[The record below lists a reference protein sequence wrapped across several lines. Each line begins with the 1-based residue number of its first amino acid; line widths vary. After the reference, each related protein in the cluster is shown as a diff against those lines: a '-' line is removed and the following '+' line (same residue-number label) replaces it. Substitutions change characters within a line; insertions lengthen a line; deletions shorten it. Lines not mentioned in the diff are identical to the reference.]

1 MMGLEYIFDVTLQHY
16 LLLGF
21 LLFSIGLLVI
31 MVKRNLLI
39 ILMGVELMLNGVN
52 VIAVSF
58 GHYTNNVEGQIL
70 AFFILTV
77 AAAEAGVGLA
87 IAIAMFKE
95 FKSTHVSKL
104 TKLKG

>member
-16 LLLGF
+16 LLLGM

-77 AAAEAGVGLA
+77 AAAEAGVGLV
-87 IAIAMFKE
+87 IAISIFKE
-95 FKSTHVSKL
+95 FKSTHISNL